1 MALDNLAENPS
12 ETEKT
17 KPISVRTWDDG
28 THVAAITERQKQES
42 AWSSPKSMRS
52 SGEPDLIETHF
63 SLPNMPSIGELL
75 EFDGRHFQV
84 TDPRLPYLK
93 DQLGKNSVFV
103 KPLSEAEYQK
113 LLSEKQP

>member
-1 MALDNLAENPS
+1 MALDNLTENPS

-28 THVAAITERQKQES
+28 THVAAIVERQKPGS
-42 AWSSPKSMRS
+42 AWSSPKSMRPH
-52 SGEPDLIETHF
+52 GEPDLVETHF
-63 SLPNMPSIGELL
+63 SLPDMPTIGELH
-75 EFDGRHFQV
+75 EFDGRHFLV
-84 TDPRLPYLK
+84 TDPRFPYLK
-93 DQLGKNSVFV
+93 DQFGKNSAFV